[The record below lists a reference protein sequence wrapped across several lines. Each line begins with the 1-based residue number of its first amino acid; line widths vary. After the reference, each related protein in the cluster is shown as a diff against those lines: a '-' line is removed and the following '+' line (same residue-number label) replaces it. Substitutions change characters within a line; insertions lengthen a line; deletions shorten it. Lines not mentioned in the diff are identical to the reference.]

1 MQANERNLIKVGQL
15 EIRYLQDGVQTG
27 ASSGMFE
34 LTVPPGAKVPPAHSH
49 TNNEEIV
56 YVLDGVL
63 RYAVDDDQRD
73 LRPGEHMRTPR
84 GSVHAFSNPHDQVA
98 RALIVLTPD
107 IGAQYFRDVAE
118 VVGRPGGLDP
128 AKMVEVMARY
138 GLVPS
143 RPRT

>member
-1 MQANERNLIKVGQL
+1 MQASERNLIKVGQL
-15 EIRYLQDGVQTG
+15 EIRYLQDGVETG

-56 YVLDGVL
+56 YVLEGVL

-73 LRPGEHMRTPR
+73 LRAGEHMRTPR
-84 GSVHAFSNPHDQVA
+84 GSVHAFSNPHGEVA

-118 VVGRPGGLDP
+118 VAGRPGGPDP
-128 AKMVEVMARY
+128 VKMVEVMARY
-138 GLVPS
+138 GLVLS
-143 RPRT
+143 RPRS